1 MRLTAILICG
11 LTTIWCLSPA
21 QTLTPEQVQAFE
33 RLAREAEA
41 RDPECLRALADLE
54 AARAGLG
61 LGGALTAEAGITLS
75 GSYDQVSPGYRLALS
90 LNLAE
95 LLRDKSPSLRA
106 LEAAYEA
113 RRRAL
118 RLRVLEALT
127 GYLYALEAAR
137 TASDA
142 LEARQAEARAVQAR
156 ARVGSATPA
165 EALAAAE
172 QVSQARLQL
181 YRANLDLAVALE
193 KLSATVGIPIET
205 LRTLLRPGE
214 GKGGTPG
221 PAPAPKAP

>member
-1 MRLTAILICG
+1 MRRWLSLLLLLG
-11 LTTIWCLSPA
+11 FCLA
-21 QTLTPEQVQAFE
+21 QTLTLEQVRVFE
-33 RLAREAEA
+33 RLVKEAEA

-61 LGGALTAEAGITLS
+61 LGGALTAEASLTLS
-75 GSYDQVSPGYRLALS
+75 GSYDQVSPGYRLALG

-95 LLRDKSPSLRA
+95 LLRDKTPSLRA

-118 RLRVLEALT
+118 RLRVLEAFT

-142 LEARQAEARAVQAR
+142 LEARQAEAGTVQAR

-172 QVSQARLQL
+172 RVSQARLQL
-181 YRANLDLAVALE
+181 YRANLDLALALE
-193 KLSATVGIPIET
+193 KLAVAVGIPVEP
-205 LRTLLRPGE
+205 LRSLLRPGE
-214 GKGGTPG
+214 GKGGTQG